1 MAQRKLTYLVTAL
14 LLLLSACSNEIRIGG
29 DGDDPAVATLS
40 YLRVSLRCPPSSA
53 GNGTRSN
60 PAGGEPGN
68 GSETGLD
75 NENRIDNFLLL
86 FYRAAAR
93 SNAPAGTPIDK
104 ILYFDRAA
112 NEKDTTTLIAVDL
125 PEGEYDLL
133 VAANTGDLRPSFS
146 GKTLGDI
153 RDYLLTSAWTE
164 DKGTCSRFVMTSDGH
179 TGDRVTLC
187 GNPENNPADATVE
200 VERLA
205 ARIDYRTTQTAYP
218 VADPDY
224 GNARVSILGA
234 AILNKMQ
241 AGSYFLKRVTDAD
254 TDGRLTAASPVEYL
268 GDELPATG
276 GPQQNYVVDPWSLR
290 KTNIDASA
298 LYANYYTSFGNTP
311 ADWENVATSGIPAGD
326 WLRLG
331 YTMENT
337 ISREHQTDAYC
348 TTVVFR
354 ARYTPQ
360 GFSEGQTFY
369 VCNGR
374 LYASREEAAK
384 EGATYRMPVHEYP
397 GGICY
402 YTWRVR
408 HSNDGNDTRQGI
420 MEYAIVRNNIYRLK
434 ISGIDRLGGEVPF
447 PAPDPEPTP
456 PDEPEPGPEPD
467 PGPGPDP
474 DPGPDPEPEPGNN
487 GINIEASVETW
498 TKMDG
503 DNIYL

>member
-1 MAQRKLTYLVTAL
+1 MTQRKLTYLVTAL

-60 PAGGEPGN
+60 PAGGETGN

-374 LYASREEAAK
+374 LSLRAKKPRKKARPTGCPSTNTPAASATTPGACVTPTTATTPGKASWNMPSYA
-384 EGATYRMPVHEYP
+384 T
-397 GGICY
+397 
-402 YTWRVR
+402 
-408 HSNDGNDTRQGI
+408 
-420 MEYAIVRNNIYRLK
+420 
-434 ISGIDRLGGEVPF
+434 ISTG
-447 PAPDPEPTP
+447 
-456 PDEPEPGPEPD
+456 
-467 PGPGPDP
+467 
-474 DPGPDPEPEPGNN
+474 
-487 GINIEASVETW
+487 
-498 TKMDG
+498 
-503 DNIYL
+503 